1 MIEEPTT
8 IRAGLLKR
16 IHVDQHRIKH
26 NAKTG
31 EDLPVL
37 TVQAQGGPYKGHE
50 IEVHGPSKIVYDGRT
65 LSCGAKVWIET
76 EAEVEVVLRD
86 SMEGCP
92 AVAS

>member
-8 IRAGLLKR
+8 IRAGLIKR

-31 EDLPVL
+31 DDLPVL

-50 IEVHGPSKIVYDGRT
+50 INVDGPSHIVYDGRT

-76 EAEVEVVLRD
+76 TAAVDIVLRQGV
-86 SMEGCP
+86 SQE
-92 AVAS
+92 VA